1 MNEAVTITPMYYFLM
16 TFAEL
21 VYAMFPMIMIIAGV
35 GFILQSVHT
44 EPWGSTHI
52 YGFGLLSGFIFI
64 VFGILLM
71 VIL

>member
-1 MNEAVTITPMYYFLM
+1 MNEAVTITPIYYLLM

-44 EPWGSTHI
+44 ESWGSTHI
-52 YGFGLLSGFIFI
+52 YGFGIVSGIGFIL
-64 VFGILLM
+64 VGILLM